1 MASLEGFPW
10 PCRMA
15 GHFLQGQTLHRIK
28 ITIGKSAGTVV
39 ANFMLSTWRG
49 HGVAGQLVRYYFWV
63 CLEERSIQWADGVM
77 QIAHPWVS
85 GPWLILHAPKL
96 DKKAEREE
104 FSLSAY
110 GWAGAYLPLTPGTW
124 TTAYTI
130 SPAGPWALGLR
141 QELRPSVPLV
151 LRPLGLD

>member
-28 ITIGKSAGTVV
+28 ITTGKSAGTVV
-39 ANFMLSTWRG
+39 AKFMLSTWRG
-49 HGVAGQLVRYYFWV
+49 HGVAGKLVRHYFWV

-77 QIAHPWVS
+77 QIAHPCEWVLS
-85 GPWLILHAPKL
+85 NTHAPKL
-96 DKKAEREE
+96 NKKAEREE

-110 GWAGAYLPLTPGTW
+110 GWTGAYLPLTPGTW
-124 TTAYTI
+124 TRAYTI
-130 SPAGPWALGLR
+130 SPTGSWALGLR